1 LLLSETPPS
10 GGEPGLSPAMRVAL
24 NGLAALTGIAY
35 AQALITGVRVAA
47 QFGYGPLETLDT
59 MGTAMTWELIWLRSG
74 AVDWIAAVV
83 AVLVSAWIGAGHR
96 RCSPHLTPR
105 SAP

>member
-1 LLLSETPPS
+1 
-10 GGEPGLSPAMRVAL
+10 
-24 NGLAALTGIAY
+24 
-35 AQALITGVRVAA
+35 VRVAA
-47 QFGYGPLETLDT
+47 QFGYGPVETLET

-96 RCSPHLTPR
+96 RRSPHLTPR